1 MTKITTKMENS
12 QMKIKKNLSSNN
24 TANVKKVIKTMF
36 LEALHNRPIVFL
48 AYTIQFIVNLAR
60 QFQFIIL
67 PKFLINEL
75 VFIYNG
81 DSSSD
86 HLKKIFFLVALTL
99 SIMFFSNILDGF
111 ATWIKNLSKEWFNEY
126 FQVKINQQSMS
137 IDFECTEDS
146 NVLDQM
152 NKAKEGMDWYS
163 GNVCGILDHF
173 FTITS
178 NIVFLLGVITVIS
191 ISSPLVIIFQ
201 LISIA
206 FFYIFNKKIKQVEM
220 ESFKNLAK
228 SNRIFGYLFFEL
240 SDFSYGKDIRL
251 YKASKLFNHLSSK
264 HLDNQY
270 KIWTERSVKSKKQY
284 YKMNFVNLITNFL
297 VYMYVAIKTLKNL
310 ITLGDFSMCISA
322 STSFNSY
329 CHNIVT
335 SFQEIIQRSN
345 YVNEYIKFMEYPV
358 TLPKGSKTIALDK
371 PHLIEFKHVSF
382 KYPRSEK
389 IILNDVNITIPYGQH
404 LAIVGLNGAGKTTFI
419 KLLCRLYDVTEGEIL
434 IDGIN
439 IKDYSDDEYRKLFAV
454 LFQDFK
460 LMAFSLKENI
470 AFDHETDD
478 SKIDE
483 VLKLAGLYDDAQKL
497 PKKNDT
503 SLYKSFDETG
513 VELSGGQKQK
523 TAIARALYKN
533 APVVILDEPTAALD
547 PLAEAEIYEDF
558 NKMVGGKTAI
568 YISHRLS
575 SCKFCHQIAVFSEGK
590 IAEYGTHEELM
601 QIQDGIY
608 HQMFTT
614 QAKPYLDKK
623 EN

>member
-1 MTKITTKMENS
+1 
-12 QMKIKKNLSSNN
+12 MKIKKNLSSNN

-358 TLPKGSKTIALDK
+358 TLSKGSKTIALDK

>member
-1 MTKITTKMENS
+1 
-12 QMKIKKNLSSNN
+12 MKIKKILSSNN

-297 VYMYVAIKTLKNL
+297 VYMYVAIKSLKNL

-434 IDGIN
+434 VDGIN

-590 IAEYGTHEELM
+590 ITEYGTHEELM

>member
-12 QMKIKKNLSSNN
+12 QMKIKKILSSNN

-434 IDGIN
+434 VDGIN

>member
-1 MTKITTKMENS
+1 
-12 QMKIKKNLSSNN
+12 MKIKKNLSSNN

-297 VYMYVAIKTLKNL
+297 VYMYVAIKSLKNL

-434 IDGIN
+434 VDGIN

-590 IAEYGTHEELM
+590 ITEYGTHEELM

>member
-1 MTKITTKMENS
+1 
-12 QMKIKKNLSSNN
+12 MKIKKILSSNN

-81 DSSSD
+81 DSSTD

-297 VYMYVAIKTLKNL
+297 VYMYVAIKSLKNL

-434 IDGIN
+434 VDGIN

-590 IAEYGTHEELM
+590 ITEYGTHEELM

>member
-1 MTKITTKMENS
+1 
-12 QMKIKKNLSSNN
+12 MKIKKILSSNN

-81 DSSSD
+81 DSSTD

-191 ISSPLVIIFQ
+191 ISSLLVIIFQ

-297 VYMYVAIKTLKNL
+297 VYMYVAIKSLKNL

-434 IDGIN
+434 VDGIN
-439 IKDYSDDEYRKLFAV
+439 IKEYSDDEYRKLFAV

>member
-1 MTKITTKMENS
+1 
-12 QMKIKKNLSSNN
+12 MKIKKILSSNN

-434 IDGIN
+434 VDGIN

>member
-1 MTKITTKMENS
+1 
-12 QMKIKKNLSSNN
+12 MKIKKILSSNN

-81 DSSSD
+81 DSSTD

-297 VYMYVAIKTLKNL
+297 VYMYVAIKSLKNL

-389 IILNDVNITIPYGQH
+389 SILNDVNITIPYGQH

-434 IDGIN
+434 VDGIN

>member
-1 MTKITTKMENS
+1 
-12 QMKIKKNLSSNN
+12 MKIKKILSSNN
-24 TANVKKVIKTMF
+24 TANVKKAIKTMF

-67 PKFLINEL
+67 PKFLIDEL
-75 VFIYNG
+75 IFIYNG

-86 HLKKIFFLVALTL
+86 HLKKIVFLVALTL

-322 STSFNSY
+322 SSSFNSY

-404 LAIVGLNGAGKTTFI
+404 LAIVGLNGTGKTTFI

-434 IDGIN
+434 VDGIN
-439 IKDYSDDEYRKLFAV
+439 IKEYSDDEYRKLFAV

>member
-1 MTKITTKMENS
+1 
-12 QMKIKKNLSSNN
+12 MKIKKNLSSNN

-434 IDGIN
+434 VDGIN

-590 IAEYGTHEELM
+590 ITEYGTHEELM

>member
-1 MTKITTKMENS
+1 
-12 QMKIKKNLSSNN
+12 MKIKKNLSSNN

-547 PLAEAEIYEDF
+547 PLAEAEIYDDF

>member
-434 IDGIN
+434 VDGIN

-590 IAEYGTHEELM
+590 ITEYGTHEELM

>member
-1 MTKITTKMENS
+1 
-12 QMKIKKNLSSNN
+12 MKIKKNLSSNN

-111 ATWIKNLSKEWFNEY
+111 ATWIKNLSREWFNEY

-146 NVLDQM
+146 IVLDQM

-434 IDGIN
+434 VDGIN

>member
-1 MTKITTKMENS
+1 
-12 QMKIKKNLSSNN
+12 MKIKKNLSSNN